1 MAWPKD
7 LSHVSTNL
15 TLAEL
20 TELRDAMVERP
31 RPEFSFQQGIEFA
44 GYFECKF
51 FWRGDTYRLNKEFEL
66 VTSIQKLGQAP
77 RQTMNKYFEVQ
88 LHGFPGKHTT
98 LLFFVEQSDGGL
110 FTERVIHDIGDPIHL
125 DGYKFVRMH
134 SAVLPIF
141 TPV

>member
-7 LSHVSTNL
+7 LSHVATNL

-31 RPEFSFQQGIEFA
+31 RPEFSFQPGMEFA

-51 FWRGDTYRLNKEFEL
+51 FWRGNTYRLNEEFEL

-77 RQTMNKYFEVQ
+77 RETMNKYFECQ
-88 LHGFPGKHTT
+88 LHGYKGKHTT
-98 LLFFVEQSDGGL
+98 VLFLVEQADGAL
-110 FTERVIHDIGDPIHL
+110 FTERANHDIGDPINL
-125 DGYKFVRMH
+125 EGYEFVRMH
-134 SAVLPIF
+134 SNVLPIF
-141 TPV
+141 KPV